1 MYNQKSTDKERTER
15 LKDFFK
21 QKNRFE
27 EFEAEEI
34 PNDEQLN
41 EWLARS
47 EEEFEIFQEMDR
59 QRYEIERL

>member
-15 LKDFFK
+15 LKDFFM

-34 PNDEQLN
+34 PNDE
-41 EWLARS
+41 
-47 EEEFEIFQEMDR
+47 
-59 QRYEIERL
+59 